1 MKSLRRSKYL
11 SLPLRSKD
19 FWIIQVLLLAV
30 AGGHLLADE
39 AGMLRVSPFPAS
51 ETVGFLLIPV
61 GYGAVKFGKKGAVL
75 TAIWGIILWMPD
87 LLLPNDEGQPWADIV
102 ELCLIFIIAFA
113 VGQKIDQEQAARSR
127 AEAAE
132 ILHASLERKYKAL
145 FDANRAPTLL
155 ADLDHYLITVNGEA
169 EELFGPGIVGKN
181 LRDIGINLND
191 LKNNSRFEIVENG
204 EMSTYQV
211 AVTRV
216 PENDYDHTAIQ
227 IVLYD
232 ITEETNIGKAAHLY
246 AKELLKVQ
254 EDERRRISQEIH
266 DVPVQHLVRLA
277 QVLRKAEA
285 AAKNN
290 DANLTK
296 YLDSAETNAIEVIEE
311 LRALAKDL
319 RPPVLDD
326 FGLIVALQG
335 FISRLDTKVE
345 VQVNAEGLSCR
356 FSPEVELGLF
366 RICQEAIR
374 NALAHANPTKVKVS
388 LKYKERDHEIY
399 LAIKDNGI
407 GMTLGRET
415 SRLGIVGMKERAEI
429 LGGALCLA
437 STLDQ
442 GTSIEVILR
451 DVQKV

>member
-1 MKSLRRSKYL
+1 MNSLRKSKYI

-30 AGGHLLADE
+30 AGGHLIADE
-39 AGMLRVSPFPAS
+39 AGLLRVSPFPAS

-102 ELCLIFIIAFA
+102 ELCLILIIAFA

-132 ILHASLERKYKAL
+132 ILHASLESKYKAL

-169 EELFGPGIVGKN
+169 EELFGSGIVGKN

-191 LKNNSRFEIVENG
+191 LKNNSRFEIAENG
-204 EMSTYQV
+204 ELSIYQV

-232 ITEETNIGKAAHLY
+232 ITEEANIGKAAHLY

-285 AAKNN
+285 EADNN
-290 DANLTK
+290 ENLTK
-296 YLDSAETNAIEVIEE
+296 YLESAETNAIEIIEE

-335 FISRLDTKVE
+335 FISRLDTRVE

-374 NALAHANPTKVKVS
+374 NALAHASPTKVQVS
-388 LKYKERDHEIY
+388 LKYKERDSEIY
-399 LAIKDNGI
+399 LAIKDNGV
-407 GMTLGRET
+407 GMTMGSET

-442 GTSIEVILR
+442 GTSIEVIIR
-451 DVQKV
+451 DVHNV